1 LSIAA
6 LFTGGLLPAF
16 VAALALV
23 VVAWWRSRKEDK
35 GAGERAPFSV
45 MAKTLLIAIPG
56 LSLPFV
62 IRYTVIEGVATAT
75 EVSTIGVV
83 YTAMLGL
90 LVYRQFDWRR
100 IYPIIV

>member
-1 LSIAA
+1 MKLDGLTLFRMA
-6 LFTGGLLPAF
+6 LGCW
-16 VAALALV
+16 LV

-62 IRYTVIEGVATAT
+62 IRYTVIEGVATA
-75 EVSTIGVV
+75 
-83 YTAMLGL
+83 M
-90 LVYRQFDWRR
+90 
-100 IYPIIV
+100 